1 MEKVYY
7 TKFMSNLGEMFIAS
21 SDLGV
26 CRLKLES
33 ERVESFFDWMKRN
46 FVEVQENNEMNLEVI
61 RQLSLYG
68 KGQLKEFDLK
78 LHLIGTPFQKLVWN
92 GLRTI
97 PYGEVASYKDIAL
110 LIGSPKGFRAV
121 GMANNRNPIPII
133 IPCHRIIGHG
143 GDLVG
148 YGGGLDMK
156 MKLLQLEGIHI
167 NEGRVATK
175 K

>member
-1 MEKVYY
+1 MKQVYY
-7 TKFMSNLGEMFIAS
+7 ARFMSDLGEMCIAS

-33 ERVESFFDWMKRN
+33 ESIESFFDWMKGN
-46 FVEVQENNEMNLEVI
+46 FDEVHENSGMNQEVI
-61 RQLSLYG
+61 RQLLLYG
-68 KGQLKEFDLK
+68 KGKLKEFDLK
-78 LHLIGTPFQKLVWN
+78 LQLIGTPFQKAVWG
-92 GLRTI
+92 GLCTI
-97 PYGEVASYKDIAL
+97 PYGEIATYKDIAL
-110 LIGSPKGFRAV
+110 LVGSPKGFRAV

-156 MKLLQLEGIHI
+156 KKLLQLEGIHI
-167 NEGRVATK
+167 NEGKVATK